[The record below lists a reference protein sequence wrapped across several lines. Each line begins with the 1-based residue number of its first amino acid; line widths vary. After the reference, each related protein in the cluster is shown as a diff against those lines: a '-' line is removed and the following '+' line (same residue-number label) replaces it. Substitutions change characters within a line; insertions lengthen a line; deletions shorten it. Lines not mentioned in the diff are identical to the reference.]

1 MIKEMK
7 AQSSIYIVTQCL
19 VKDIQDKN
27 DYFKINSLR
36 TIHLV
41 LDSSNLPQVERY
53 IKTLIVDKN
62 AGVACAALLCGIQ
75 LFDGH

>member
-1 MIKEMK
+1 MK

-53 IKTLIVDKN
+53 IKTLIVN
-62 AGVACAALLCGIQ
+62 NNFGVACAGLLCGIQ
-75 LFDGH
+75 LFYGHE

>member
-1 MIKEMK
+1 MVYQMIKEMK

-41 LDSSNLPQVERY
+41 LDSSNLPQV
-53 IKTLIVDKN
+53 
-62 AGVACAALLCGIQ
+62 
-75 LFDGH
+75 